1 MSKVVCKII
10 SIFLICIILVQG
22 ICFADVEN
30 EELEENIEVSSYEEK
45 NIPKVA
51 SKHTICIERSTE
63 TILFENNGFEKTA
76 MASTTKIMTAIIA
89 IEKGNL
95 NNIVKISKNAAQTRG
110 SRLELSENMEI
121 SLKDLLYGLMLRS
134 GNDAAVAIAEHIAG
148 NVENFANLM
157 NQKATEIGMK
167 NSHFVTPNGLDEDE
181 HYSTAYDMAILANY
195 ALKNQTFREIVG
207 TKNTNISWK
216 GATKNI
222 SNTNEL
228 LGNYEGVYGVKTG
241 FTFNAG
247 RCLITAC
254 KKNDLDVIVVVL
266 GANTKKDRTT
276 DSVKILNYVN
286 SNYKM
291 KDLSSIINSS
301 FKKEEESFYNMIRC
315 DKLVTGPSIY
325 LVTDSNTTFPIL
337 KNEEA
342 YISTKC
348 FAFNKF
354 AESIEKDTKV
364 GEMQIYVGNNLLTR
378 YSICLK
384 EKVERK
390 NFLNFMLEILKQY
403 NNLS

>member
-30 EELEENIEVSSYEEK
+30 EDLEENVEVSSYEEK

-134 GNDAAVAIAEHIAG
+134 GNDTAVAIAEHIAG

-157 NQKATEIGMK
+157 NQKATEIGMN

-181 HYSTAYDMAILANY
+181 HYSTAYDMAILTNY
-195 ALKNQTFREIVG
+195 ALKNQIFREIVG

-301 FKKEEESFYNMIRC
+301 FKNEVESFYNMIRF
-315 DKLVTGPSIY
+315 DKLVNVPSIY

-348 FAFNKF
+348 FTFNKF

-390 NFLNFMLEILKQY
+390 NFLEFMLEILKQY
-403 NNLS
+403 NNL

>member
-30 EELEENIEVSSYEEK
+30 EELEENVEVSSYEEK

-51 SKHTICIERSTE
+51 SKYTICIERNTE

-134 GNDAAVAIAEHIAG
+134 GNDTAVAIAEHIAG

-157 NQKATEIGMK
+157 NQKATEIGMN

-181 HYSTAYDMAILANY
+181 HYSTAYDMAILTNY
-195 ALKNQTFREIVG
+195 ALKNQIFREIVG

-254 KKNDLDVIVVVL
+254 KKNELDVIVVVL

-301 FKKEEESFYNMIRC
+301 FKNEVESFYNMIRC
-315 DKLVTGPSIY
+315 DKLVNVPSIY

-348 FAFNKF
+348 FTFNKF

-390 NFLNFMLEILKQY
+390 NFFKFMLEILKQY
-403 NNLS
+403 NKL